1 MIFVEPFLLFIVLPV
16 AVLAFYA
23 ASRIAGRNFYAASR
37 IAGRNAAL
45 AVLVLVSA
53 VFYAPYGAK
62 PAAILV
68 VSLLVNLVVGSRLCR
83 ADDTRHRY
91 RSFLLAFG
99 LLFNFGALAA
109 FKYLDAILVL
119 FRSPGEIT
127 AAALAIPAGI
137 SFYTFH
143 QAVFLLDA
151 YNRKPD
157 VVTFLG
163 GVTSLAGKV
172 TAFIKYS
179 AFVAFF
185 PQLVIGPITYL
196 SEFAPQVTR
205 QDFGRLRIVDM
216 QVGATLIVIGLFK
229 KLGIADPLAD
239 GVNPVYAALVA
250 GQPISSAQAFF
261 ALSGFYFQ
269 LYFDFSGYA
278 DMALGIARLFGIRLP
293 VNFDSPLRATG
304 IVDFYR
310 RWHITLTR
318 VIALFLFTPLSLWG
332 SRLAIQR
339 GYTGWRR
346 RALSSWMPFL
356 VNFQMIAL
364 WHAAKLTFVLFGVV
378 HGVWYVV
385 ETEVRATKWFK
396 SYRKRTSDNS
406 RMIAGMAITVLPM
419 MITFAMFRSEDLS
432 VFSNLL
438 AGLSNVTLS
447 GAETAMIRTR
457 NWGMLAFAAAIAYL
471 MPNIY
476 DLLRRYRP
484 GIVTFVNQSTLP
496 DFVRVRWRPNLF
508 WAVFVTVLASIV
520 FTKLNKPTPFLYAGF

>member
-16 AVLAFYA
+16 AVVA
-23 ASRIAGRNFYAASR
+23 FYAASR

-62 PAAILV
+62 PATILV
-68 VSLLVNLVVGSRLCR
+68 VSLLVNLIIGALLCR
-83 ADDTRHRY
+83 DGDIKPSY
-91 RSFLLAFG
+91 RSLLLALG
-99 LLFNFGALAA
+99 MLFNFGALAA
-109 FKYLDAILVL
+109 FKYLDALLMLV
-119 FRSPGEIT
+119 RPPGELT

-143 QAVFLLDA
+143 QAVFLLDS
-151 YNRKPD
+151 YNRKPE

-163 GVTSLAGKV
+163 GVSSFAGKFV
-172 TAFIKYS
+172 AFIKYS

-205 QDFGRLRIVDM
+205 QGFGRLRIVDM

-229 KLGIADPLAD
+229 KLGIADPLAE
-239 GVNPVYAALVA
+239 GINPVYAALVA

-261 ALSGFYFQ
+261 ALTGFYFQ

-304 IVDFYR
+304 IIDFYR

-318 VIALFLFTPLSLWG
+318 VIALFLFTPLSLRG
-332 SRLAIQR
+332 SRVAIER
-339 GYTGWRR
+339 GYSGWRR
-346 RALSSWMPFL
+346 RALSSWLPFL
-356 VNFQMIAL
+356 INFQVIAL
-364 WHAAKLTFVLFGVV
+364 WHAAKLTFVLFGAV
-378 HGVWYVV
+378 HGIWYVI

-396 SYRKRTSDNS
+396 AYRKRTSDTS
-406 RMIAGMAITVLPM
+406 RMIAGMAITVFPM

-432 VFSNLL
+432 VFAKLL
-438 AGLSNVTLS
+438 TGLSNAAIA
-447 GAETAMIRTR
+447 GPDTAMIRPR
-457 NWGMLAFAAAIAYL
+457 NWGMLGFAAAIAYL
-471 MPNIY
+471 TPNIY
-476 DLLRRYRP
+476 DILRRYRP
-484 GIVTFVNQSTLP
+484 GIVTFANQSTLP
-496 DFVRVRWRPNLF
+496 EFARVKWRPNLF
-508 WAVFVTVLASIV
+508 WALFVTTLASVV